1 MHTPKTKSLRYSLC
15 DDNKKVSKAEMVSDI
30 GSLFGRIPLD
40 KISIPEK
47 KVDQIFSDD
56 SDSES
61 HPMMF
66 LR

>member
-15 DDNKKVSKAEMVSDI
+15 DDNKKESKAEMVSDI
-30 GSLFGRIPLD
+30 GSLFGRIPLE
-40 KISIPEK
+40 KISIPDKNSELA
-47 KVDQIFSDD
+47 FSDD

-61 HPMMF
+61 HAMMF